1 MAHVKT
7 PTKEHGKAGKPVQRL
22 GVPIRNKML
31 TVPLRNKMLAVP
43 CRSQVMQLSKEQIT
57 LRLEGGVA
65 SKEVRSK

>member
-7 PTKEHGKAGKPVQRL
+7 PTEEHGKAGKPVQR
-22 GVPIRNKML
+22 L

-43 CRSQVMQLSKEQIT
+43 CRSQVLQLSKEQIT